1 MSNANDIFLRA
12 IQPVIDIF
20 WSLVWT
26 ATGSTISV
34 PRPTAPAG
42 TPESV

>member
-20 WSLVWT
+20 WSLVWS
-26 ATGSTISV
+26 ATGSTLSV
-34 PRPTAPAG
+34 PRPTTPAPEAA
-42 TPESV
+42 